1 MRKRKFY
8 CYNKRAE
15 VIDMKINII
24 RLRSALHEQNK
35 EMIKENDAF
44 IDELNVELM
53 NDDIILEKNNKDA
66 SFSIVFV
73 ESGGSEAEFV
83 KIFDTLEDPII
94 LLSNGKNNSLPA
106 SLEIKTY
113 INQHN
118 KTSLLLTGDE
128 EQIASGIRNAAS
140 VFGGI
145 RALEGANLGVIGK
158 PSDWLIASQ
167 VDYQVVKDKYGINL
181 IDIPMLE
188 LEIEVKKQIIDDVPH
203 LEQFQKKFKNKE
215 TLDGALYFYSALKRI
230 VERYNLSGFTLRC
243 FDLLG
248 PYKNTACLA
257 FGILNEEGIT
267 AACEG
272 DVPSLLTMF
281 IIKALTGMP
290 SFQTNPSSVDFK
302 ANTILFAH
310 CTLPL
315 NMVQKYTLTSHF
327 ESGLG
332 IGIKGEMP
340 LGKITVA
347 KLAPSL
353 KSDES
358 VAFPATIKRNLSL
371 PNYCRTQIEV
381 EPEEEGMF
389 SLFKDNFGNHMII
402 TYADC
407 VGSFL
412 TLINILDS
420 RYDNAHKDK

>member
-1 MRKRKFY
+1 
-8 CYNKRAE
+8 
-15 VIDMKINII
+15 MKINVI
-24 RLRSALHEQNK
+24 RLRSDLHDKNK
-35 EMIKENDAF
+35 EMIKENNSF
-44 IDELNVELM
+44 IDDLNNELM
-53 NDDIILEKNNKDA
+53 DDDLLLEENAKDA

-73 ESGGSEAEFV
+73 ESGGSETKFV
-83 KIFDTLEDPII
+83 KIFDELEDPII

-113 INQHN
+113 INQHD
-118 KTSLLLTGDE
+118 KTSLLLTGSE
-128 EQIASGIRNAAS
+128 EQIAEGIRSASS
-140 VFGGI
+140 VFGAING
-145 RALEGANLGVIGK
+145 LKGVNLGVIGK
-158 PSDWLIASQ
+158 PSDWLIAST
-167 VDYQVVKDKYGINL
+167 VDYGLVKEKYGVNL

-188 LEIEVKKQIIDDVPH
+188 LEIEVKKQIIEDVPH
-203 LEQFQKKFKNKE
+203 LEQFAKKFKNKE

-243 FDLLG
+243 FDLLES
-248 PYKNTACLA
+248 YKNTACLA
-257 FGILNEEGIT
+257 FGILNEEGIV

-272 DVPSLLTMF
+272 DVPSLLTMYF
-281 IIKALTGMP
+281 VKALTGLP
-290 SFQTNPSSVDFK
+290 SFQTNPSYVNFK
-302 ANTILFAH
+302 ENTILFAH

-315 NMVQKYTLTSHF
+315 NMASSYELTSHF

-340 LGKITVA
+340 LGKISVL

-358 VAFPATIKRNLSL
+358 VAFNGTIKKNLSL
-371 PNYCRTQIEV
+371 KNYCRTQIEV
-381 EPEEEGMF
+381 EPEENGLF

-412 TLINILDS
+412 TLINLMDS
-420 RYDNAHKDK
+420 RYDNKHKDDKKN